1 MNRAFCNSCHKLVAA
16 QPAERDGKMLL
27 VKSCPDC
34 GPTETLIS
42 SDAARY
48 QQKRA
53 LGAPFDYR
61 SCQLDC
67 VGCHHSRVP
76 NLVFVDITNRCN
88 LNCPCCI
95 NNTPSM
101 GFLFEPPLEYFQK
114 VFEYLGSL
122 DPKPSIQLF
131 GGEPTVRK
139 DLFEIIACAKSFGL
153 PTRVV
158 TNGIRLA
165 DEAYCRQLIATKATI
180 NIAYDG
186 ANPEAYRVLR
196 NAPKALEKKQQ
207 AIENIRRIGGAKVV
221 MMTLAARGFND
232 HEFADLFQF
241 CHDRRDAI
249 RAIYYMPLA
258 HTWDTAH
265 FPYVPERT
273 TTEDLEQL
281 VADVFPDDKVEFL
294 PAGFLGRIKHLLAAL
309 RVKPL
314 PFLGAHPNCE
324 SMYMLVSDG
333 ARFWPISHYLKGSL
347 FDLARDLAAC
357 DERLARKM
365 PPDRKPVGFRRF
377 WLQTRAFLAM
387 ARLTWRHARKDRVFK
402 GKSAAGRF
410 LHALALPFGFI
421 LGRRTRDLM
430 ARHTNVQ
437 GSFQLVI
444 LPFEDMGNIETDRL
458 EQCPT
463 AFAYYDPVEGQ
474 ARCVPTCAWGLHKTA
489 TMRKIAEYY
498 AGKEPARPAPLA
510 LTGRAAH

>member
-1 MNRAFCNSCHKLVAA
+1 MNRAFCNSCKQLV
-16 QPAERDGKMLL
+16 PATPIERDGTMVL
-27 VKSCPDC
+27 VKSCPKC
-34 GPTETLIS
+34 GPTETLIAAS
-42 SDAARY
+42 SARY

-53 LGAPFDYR
+53 LGAAFDYR
-61 SCQLDC
+61 SCALDC

-88 LNCPCCI
+88 LNCPCRI
-95 NNTPSM
+95 NNTPAM
-101 GFLFEPPLEYFQK
+101 GFLFEPPFEYFRK

-122 DPKPSIQLF
+122 EPKPSIQLF
-131 GGEPTVRK
+131 GGEPTVRN
-139 DLFEIIACAKSFGL
+139 DLFEIIALAKSYGL

-165 DEAYCRQLIATKATI
+165 DEAYCRRLIESKATI

-196 NAPKALEKKQQ
+196 GSDKILKKKQE

-249 RAIYYMPLA
+249 RAIYFMPLA
-258 HTWDTAH
+258 HTWDTKD
-265 FPYVPERT
+265 FDLVPPRT
-273 TTEDLEQL
+273 TTEDIERL
-281 VADVFPDDKVEFL
+281 VAEAFPGDTVEFL
-294 PAGFLGRIKHLLAAL
+294 PAGFLGRIKHLLLAL

-324 SMYMLVSDG
+324 SMYMLISDG
-333 ARFWPISHYLKGSL
+333 QRFLPIGHYLKGSL
-347 FDLARDLAAC
+347 FDLARDMAAY

-365 PPDRKPVGFRRF
+365 PPDRKLKGFRRL

-402 GKSAAGRF
+402 GKGKVSRF
-410 LHALALPFGFI
+410 FHALALPFGFI
-421 LGRRTRDLM
+421 IGRRTRGLM
-430 ARHTNVQ
+430 ERHTNVQ
-437 GSFQLVI
+437 GVFQLVI
-444 LPFEDMGNIETDRL
+444 LPFEDMSNLETDRL

-463 AFAYYDPVEGQ
+463 AFAYYDPVDDV
-474 ARCVPTCAWGLHKTA
+474 ARCVPTCAWGIHKA
-489 TMRKIAEYY
+489 PVMKRIAEHY
-498 AGKEPARPAPLA
+498 AKADPQVANDK
-510 LTGRAAH
+510 

>member
-1 MNRAFCNSCHKLVAA
+1 MNRAFCNSCKKLV
-16 QPAERDGKMLL
+16 PATPTEREGMMLL
-27 VKSCPDC
+27 VKKCPDC
-34 GPTETLIS
+34 GDTETLIS
-42 SDAARY
+42 SSSARY
-48 QQKRA
+48 QQKHA

-61 SCQLDC
+61 SCKLDC

-95 NNTPSM
+95 NNTPAM
-101 GFLFEPPLEYFQK
+101 GFLFEPPLEYFHK
-114 VFEYLGSL
+114 VFAYLGSL

-139 DLFEIIACAKSFGL
+139 DLFEIIACAKSYGL

-158 TNGIRLA
+158 TNGIKLA
-165 DEAYCRQLIATKATI
+165 DADYCRRLIESKATI

-186 ANPEAYRVLR
+186 ANPDAYRVLR

-232 HEFADLFQF
+232 HEFPELFQF

-249 RAIYYMPLA
+249 RAIYFMPLA
-258 HTWDTAH
+258 HTWDTKD
-265 FPYVPERT
+265 FDLVPPRT
-273 TTEDLEQL
+273 TPEDIEQL
-281 VADVFPDDKVEFL
+281 VADVYPDDKVEFL
-294 PAGFLGRIKHLLAAL
+294 PAGFLGRIKHLLVAL

-324 SMYMLVSDG
+324 SMYMLISDG
-333 ARFWPISHYLKGSL
+333 ARFLPIGHYLKGSL
-347 FDLARDLAAC
+347 FDLARDLAAA

-365 PPDRKPVGFRRF
+365 PPDRKLKSFRRL
-377 WLQTRAFLAM
+377 WIQTRAFLAM

-402 GKSAAGRF
+402 GKTKLRRF
-410 LHALALPFGFI
+410 FHALALPFGFI
-421 LGRRTRDLM
+421 FGRRTRRLM
-430 ARHTNVQ
+430 ERHTNVQ
-437 GSFQLVI
+437 GVFQLVI

-463 AFAYYDPVEGQ
+463 AFAYYDPVEDQ
-474 ARCVPTCAWGLHKTA
+474 AHCVPTCAWGLHKTP
-489 TMRKIAEYY
+489 TMKKIADHY
-498 AGKEPARPAPLA
+498 AAQAVAPA
-510 LTGRAAH
+510 TQ